1 MKKIRL
7 ISWILCAALLV
18 QGFALRTYAQQDGT
32 QPASGMDDTTAPTQ
46 TEDVTA
52 PTTPESLPDYTG
64 QDASIAGGSRTIE
77 AMSSLQGSQRILNTA
92 RSAMLYE
99 INSDT
104 VVYSWNPDEVVVP
117 YDLVK
122 IMTCLVAMEQCDWEE
137 IVTVNQSTLDT
148 IDYVSNIG
156 SDYTYHSMY
165 LVAGEEVRVK
175 DLLYGI
181 IVWNAN
187 DAAAVLAE
195 YVAGS
200 QGAFVKM
207 MNEKA
212 AELGCTNT
220 YFANVH
226 GLDTDE
232 QHTTA
237 RDIARILKEVSKN
250 EDLLKIMCED
260 FWDVNETN
268 MSEYRAFMYSDN
280 YMCGML
286 ISDLYYDHRVSG
298 GKVSETPDGLRSFA
312 CVAESGDLLYAIVVL
327 ETTPKRQD
335 GEIAVGGNNE
345 FVETQQLIDI
355 GFEGYSVKQIL
366 RKGQI
371 TTRFTVNNGSNDVVA
386 GPDREIVTLLPS
398 GIQLSDLTLRYEKTN
413 GVLDAPVEKGK
424 QIDTITVWYGNVCVA
439 QAGLVT
445 MNGAEVSLSNNAGAD
460 TGGDGIGVGLTIF
473 LVIVG
478 LIVGAAAVLYIIRF
492 VRIGMVRKRRRHR
505 RKNRRRSL

>member
-1 MKKIRL
+1 MKKLRL
-7 ISWILCAALLV
+7 ISWILCVALLL
-18 QGFALRTYAQQDGT
+18 QGLSFAVCAETEGT
-32 QPASGMDDTTAPTQ
+32 EETTAADTTSAAGTV
-46 TEDVTA
+46 DVTA
-52 PTTPESLPDYTG
+52 PTTSEELPDYTG

-117 YDLVK
+117 YALVK
-122 IMTCLVAMEQCDWEE
+122 LMTCLVAMEHCDWEE
-137 IVTVNQSTLDT
+137 IVTVDQATLDT
-148 IDYVSNIG
+148 IDYVSNAG
-156 SDYTYHSMY
+156 EDYTYHSMY
-165 LVAGEEVRVK
+165 LVAGEEIRVK

-187 DAAAVLAE
+187 DAAAVLAQ

-200 QGAFVKM
+200 QGAFVQM

-220 YFANVH
+220 YFADVH

-237 RDIARILKEVSKN
+237 RDIVRILKEVSKN

-260 FWDVNETN
+260 FWDVSETN
-268 MSEYRAFMYSDN
+268 MSEYRGFMYSDN
-280 YMCGML
+280 YMCGMW
-286 ISDLYYDHRVSG
+286 ISDLYYDYRVSG
-298 GKVSETPDGLRSFA
+298 GKVSESADGLRSFA
-312 CVAESGDLLYAIVVL
+312 CIAQSGDLCYAIVVL
-327 ETTPKRQD
+327 ETTPKRED
-335 GEIAVGGNNE
+335 GDIAVGGQNE

-355 GFEGYSVKQIL
+355 AFEGYNVKQIL

-386 GPDREIVTLLPS
+386 GPDREIVTLLPT
-398 GIQLSDLTLRYEKTN
+398 GINLDDLTLRYEKTN
-413 GVLDAPVEKGK
+413 GVMDAPVEEG
-424 QIDTITVWYGNVCVA
+424 QLIDTITVWYGNVCVA

-445 MNGAEVSLSNNAGAD
+445 MNSAGVSLSANADAD
-460 TGGDGIGVGLTIF
+460 HSGDGIGVGLTIF